1 MAAARAA
8 FGLRDLDARV
18 AELVRD
24 SEVDAPLMAVRST
37 VMRDAEGRML
47 SYEAGGTTIECEVMT
62 RAGQRSVSGQ
72 LSGGVA
78 AAVEAQVPGE
88 PPMIVPVSAHGWFT
102 AMAGGEAHA
111 CPCFYVT
118 GLRRAGAGHA
128 RLWMVRGRPSGA
140 TCRPGSG
147 RDSGKERPL
156 RLLQRDHLDQPRPR
170 VLAVGPVLFDRRPT
184 CAGDA
189 CRGLPAAR
197 AGHESWSS
205 SWDWPR

>member
-1 MAAARAA
+1 MTSSWSGCAGAATADPVPEAVMAAARAA

-37 VMRDAEGRML
+37 VMREGEGRML
-47 SYEAGGTTIECEVMT
+47 SYEAGGTTIECEVVT
-62 RAGQRSVSGQ
+62 RGGQRSVSGQ

-111 CPCFYVT
+111 FPRFF
-118 GLRRAGAGHA
+118 RNRA
-128 RLWMVRGRPSGA
+128 
-140 TCRPGSG
+140 PGPG
-147 RDSGKERPL
+147 
-156 RLLQRDHLDQPRPR
+156 
-170 VLAVGPVLFDRRPT
+170 
-184 CAGDA
+184 AGDA
-189 CRGLPAAR
+189 PLPVPRGRAR
-197 AGHESWSS
+197 GAPHR
-205 SWDWPR
+205 PR